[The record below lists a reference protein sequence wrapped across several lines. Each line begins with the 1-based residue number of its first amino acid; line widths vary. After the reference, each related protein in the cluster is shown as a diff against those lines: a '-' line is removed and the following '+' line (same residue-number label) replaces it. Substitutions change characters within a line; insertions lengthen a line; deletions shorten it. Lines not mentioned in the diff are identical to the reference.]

1 MGRSRMATIYWREI
15 SGVLAL
21 KLVGLIILYSLFFGP
36 GSRPEMSPARVAAH
50 LGQGGGQP

>member
-1 MGRSRMATIYWREI
+1 MGRSRMATAYWREI

-36 GSRPEMSPARVAAH
+36 SSRPEMSPARVAAH